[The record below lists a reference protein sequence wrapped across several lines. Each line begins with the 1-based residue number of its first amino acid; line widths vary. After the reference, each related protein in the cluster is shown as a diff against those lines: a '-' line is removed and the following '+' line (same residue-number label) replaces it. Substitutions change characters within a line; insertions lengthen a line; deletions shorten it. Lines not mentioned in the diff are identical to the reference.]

1 MPQLRS
7 SATDGRLDYRHYSCR
22 EHHMFR
28 AKLILLA
35 TLAISSLSHSLLR
48 GEDLFRL
55 VQPEATVCLQASGLA
70 DNWQR
75 LEGSEFAARLQ
86 ESPFWAEIA
95 ENPKLDE
102 LTNVRNALESVLQRP
117 LREVAESLFGRNVV
131 LAMYASSAGETDH
144 VVLLE
149 ADSAKSIE
157 FSLAAW
163 QLLDAFEPVEFEYR
177 GVKYKSLNKPGRA
190 DNRNPL
196 VVQFDHVLAI
206 AQRPER
212 LKRII
217 DARLDAESESLAI
230 VEPFAEAA
238 GARPKTELAAVYVNP
253 RSLDS
258 AVAYFITNPEQPPFM
273 RRFAW
278 SRCQWL
284 TVRLLLDSDRQ
295 ALNESRADDLKLE
308 VVADYDSQDAPEWWD
323 QWVDLSMTQRL
334 PLDRI
339 PKDAL
344 LSLSGQFSADA
355 VQTLIRNNVPAD
367 GDLPSD
373 LRRVRRVG
381 QGLLLGFD
389 PLSGL
394 LPALGP
400 NWLAYSV
407 PRSSAEAADFP
418 VDALVALELHPEKAS
433 ALPVTEPGTVPQPSM
448 QDALDNVF
456 LTGLNLL
463 AAEHNSRTSG
473 PVAVVRHKAVGE
485 GTIRWA
491 EPVSKFRPAY
501 AVSNNFVLVA
511 SSPELCEQFLES
523 GSARTSKPALAEK
536 KAPTEP
542 TQYWL
547 ARSTVARQLLESH
560 RDWFLW
566 QARRD
571 QIADDE
577 ADRRL
582 KELDSVLKL
591 ADEAEL
597 SASLTDSKIRASVS
611 LSAVRAAE

>member
-1 MPQLRS
+1 MPLLRS
-7 SATDGRLDYRHYSCR
+7 SITDGRLDHRRKSCR
-22 EHHMFR
+22 EPHMFR
-28 AKLILLA
+28 TNLTLLA
-35 TLAISSLSHSLLR
+35 ALAIWSLSHSLLW

-55 VQPEATVCLQASGLA
+55 VQPEATVCLHASELA
-70 DNWQR
+70 ENWQR
-75 LEGSEFAARLQ
+75 LEESEFASRLQ
-86 ESPFWAEIA
+86 ASPFWAEVA

-102 LTNVRNALESVLQRP
+102 LTNVRNALEGVLQRP
-117 LREVAESLFGRNVV
+117 LREVAESLFGKNVV
-131 LAMYASSAGETDH
+131 LAMYASPAGDTDH
-144 VVLLE
+144 VLLLE
-149 ADSAKSIE
+149 ADSSESIE
-157 FSLAAW
+157 SSLAAW
-163 QLLDAFEPVEFEYR
+163 QLLDGFEPLELEHR

-190 DNRNPL
+190 GNRNPL
-196 VVQFDHVLAI
+196 VVQFERVLVI

-217 DARLDAESESLAI
+217 DARLDEASESLAT
-230 VEPFAEAA
+230 VEPFAEAVA
-238 GARPKTELAAVYVNP
+238 ARPETELAAVYVNP

-258 AVAYFITNPEQPPFM
+258 AVAYFLTNPEQPPFM
-273 RRFAW
+273 REFAW
-278 SRCQWL
+278 SRCKWL
-284 TVRLLLDSDRQ
+284 TVRLLLETDHQPLD
-295 ALNESRADDLKLE
+295 ESRADDLKLE
-308 VVADYDSQDAPEWWD
+308 VVADYDSQGAPEWWN
-323 QWVDLSMTQRL
+323 QWGDLATTERL

-367 GDLPSD
+367 GDVHAD

-389 PLSGL
+389 PLSDL

-418 VDALVALELHPEKAS
+418 VDALVAVELHPETVS
-433 ALPVTEPGTVPQPSM
+433 ATPATEPGTVPQPSM
-448 QDALDNVF
+448 QDALDNVL

-511 SSPELCEQFLES
+511 SSPELCEQFLEA
-523 GSARTSKPALAEK
+523 GSTRSSKPSGAEE

-542 TQYWL
+542 THYWL

-560 RDWFLW
+560 RGWFLW

-571 QIADDE
+571 QVSDDE

-591 ADEAEL
+591 ADEVEL
-597 SASLTDSKIRASVS
+597 SASLTDSQIRASIS
-611 LSAVRAAE
+611 LYAVRAAE